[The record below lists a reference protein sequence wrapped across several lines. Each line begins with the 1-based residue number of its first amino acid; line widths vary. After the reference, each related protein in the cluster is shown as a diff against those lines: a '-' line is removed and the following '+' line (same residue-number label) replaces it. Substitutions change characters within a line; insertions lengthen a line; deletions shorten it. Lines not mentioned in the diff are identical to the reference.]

1 MIKGRGKHLRVLV
14 VGSEGYLGSAL
25 VPQLRSRGIDCTAFD
40 AGLFSEGNLTGAL
53 SSDWHRVAAQDLDA
67 RLIEE
72 HDALIYLAA
81 ISNDPMKNL
90 PSEKIYPPVLRH
102 TVRAA
107 ELCKLTGT
115 KFIFPSS
122 CSVYGYAE
130 NKVTED
136 SPAKPQTP
144 YSKNKVQVE
153 EALREMTSADFR
165 PISLRLATV
174 YGLSPRMRFDLVV
187 NMLCGMAVAARQVQ
201 LNSDGSAWRP
211 HVHIDDVVSTFAEA
225 LHLEPTDEADLTVN
239 VGNDENNMNILDLAK
254 MIAEVSGS
262 ELVHDSETPLPDNVR
277 DRKIVDGKD
286 SRSYKVDFSRYQRL
300 FPESSRHRTLATGVA
315 NLLESLRSLGLS
327 EEIFHQIDFY
337 RLQKLEQLV
346 NLGTVNSRVFD

>member
-1 MIKGRGKHLRVLV
+1 MRVLV

-25 VPQLRSRGIDCTAFD
+25 VPNLRSRGIDCTAMD
-40 AGLFSEGNLTGAL
+40 AGLFSEGNLTGAV
-53 SSDWHRVAAQDLDA
+53 SSGWRRLAAQDLDVS
-67 RLIEE
+67 LVEE

-81 ISNDPMKNL
+81 ISNDPLKNL
-90 PSEKIYPPVLRH
+90 PSEKIYPPVLQH

-130 NKVTED
+130 TKVSED

-174 YGLSPRMRFDLVV
+174 YGLSPRMRFDLVT
-187 NMLCGMAVAARQVQ
+187 NMLCGMAVATRQIQ

-211 HVHIDDVVSTFAEA
+211 HVHIDDVISTFAEA
-225 LHLEPTDEADLTVN
+225 LHLEPKDDDDLTVN
-239 VGNDENNMNILDLAK
+239 VGSDENNMNILDLANLISK
-254 MIAEVSGS
+254 ESGAK
-262 ELVHDSETPLPDNVR
+262 LVHDSKTPLPENVR

-300 FPESSRHRTLATGVA
+300 FSSSSRHRTLANGVA

-327 EEIFHQIDFY
+327 EKVFHQVDFY